1 MATFF
6 DEVKAIVL
14 DRGTKASKIHRLCNE
29 LKCTVYE
36 ANTFYNQ
43 VRGVQLMSQGGSL
56 NICNPKRGKAFYY
69 RR

>member
-43 VRGVQLMSQGGSL
+43 VRGVQLMSQGGGQ
-56 NICNPKRGKAFYY
+56 P
-69 RR
+69 